1 VGLFDDVGRFFETRL
16 EEFLQQNPQ
25 LELQALAEQL
35 REQEKDTLRLIL
47 DLQGQQKKLE
57 ATILGLAQD
66 IKRWHERVESAR
78 AANRQDLVR
87 AAQERE
93 AALLFQGNQRWGQ
106 MQGLRDRI
114 AQSKTLV
121 ERIQQRQQEVRAQ
134 IAQLKA
140 QQQTAQAASS
150 AASSSDRGWYQA
162 STSTAAHQPF
172 GTQTDATDPLEAE
185 FRSWETERELAR
197 LKRDLNQ

>member
-1 VGLFDDVGRFFETRL
+1 MGLFDDVGRFFETRL

-57 ATILGLAQD
+57 ATILGLAQE
-66 IKRWHERVESAR
+66 IKLWHGRVENAR
-78 AANRQDLVR
+78 VANRQDLVR

-121 ERIQQRQQEVRAQ
+121 DRIQQRQQEVRAQ
-134 IAQLKA
+134 IAQLKT
-140 QQQTAQAASS
+140 QQAAQTTTQ
-150 AASSSDRGWYQA
+150 ATNSSDRGWQQA
-162 STSTAAHQPF
+162 ATGNGFQSFS
-172 GTQTDATDPLEAE
+172 TQTDAADPLEAE
-185 FRSWETERELAR
+185 FRNWETEQELDR
-197 LKRDLNQ
+197 LKRDLNR

>member
-1 VGLFDDVGRFFETRL
+1 MGLFDDVGRFFETRL

-47 DLQGQQKKLE
+47 DLQAQQKRLE

-66 IKRWHERVESAR
+66 IKRWHERVENAR

-121 ERIQQRQQEVRAQ
+121 DRIQQRQQEVRAR
-134 IAQLKA
+134 IAQLKT
-140 QQQTAQAASS
+140 QQQAPQATT
-150 AASSSDRGWYQA
+150 SSDRGWQQA
-162 STSTAAHQPF
+162 ATGAGFQSFNPYDEAA
-172 GTQTDATDPLEAE
+172 DPLEAE
-185 FRSWETERELAR
+185 FRNWETDRELDR
-197 LKRDLNQ
+197 LKRDMNR